1 MKVHLR
7 QIPEGDTLHLEGEE
21 SAEPLGLEEAGVT
34 PMSPLSFSLD
44 VGLSGGG
51 LFATGRLAVR
61 VRMQCVSCLE
71 DFEREIV
78 ADPFSLQMDLP
89 GGELIDLT
97 PLAREDIHLNLP
109 AHPRC
114 DSNGEPKCPASR
126 EGVPGF
132 DRQPAQK
139 RASAWDALDKLQ
151 NKTN

>member
-7 QIPEGDTLHLEGEE
+7 QIPEGETLHVEGEE
-21 SAEPLGLEEAGVT
+21 NAEPLGLEEAGVT
-34 PMSPLSFSLD
+34 PVSPLSYSLD
-44 VGLSGGG
+44 VGLSDGG

-61 VRMQCVSCLE
+61 VRMECVSCLE
-71 DFEREIV
+71 NFERDIV
-78 ADPFSLQMDLP
+78 VDPFSLQMDLP
-89 GGELIDLT
+89 SGELIDLT
-97 PLAREDIHLNLP
+97 PLAREDIHLSLP

-139 RASAWDALDKLQ
+139 RDSAWDALDKLQ
-151 NKTN
+151 NKNN

>member
-1 MKVHLR
+1 MKLHLR
-7 QIPEGDTLHLEGEE
+7 HIPEGDTLHLEGEE
-21 SAEPLGLEEAGVT
+21 NTEPLGLEEAGVT
-34 PMSPLSFSLD
+34 PVTPLSYSLD

-51 LFATGRLAVR
+51 LFATGHLAVR
-61 VRMQCVSCLE
+61 VRMECVCCLE
-71 DFEREIV
+71 NFERDIV
-78 ADPFSLQMDLP
+78 VNAFSLQVDLP

-97 PLAREDIHLNLP
+97 PWAREDIHLTLP

-114 DSNGEPKCPASR
+114 DNNGEPKCPASR

-132 DRQPAQK
+132 DRQPAQI